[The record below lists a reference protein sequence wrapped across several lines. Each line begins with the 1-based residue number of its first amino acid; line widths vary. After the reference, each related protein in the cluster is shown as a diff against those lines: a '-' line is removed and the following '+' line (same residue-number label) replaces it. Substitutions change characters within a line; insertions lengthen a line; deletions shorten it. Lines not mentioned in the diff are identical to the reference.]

1 MNLVCVMLG
10 VGTIYYISSY
20 QYGKLTKLTFI
31 GLKKKDM
38 KK

>member
-10 VGTIYYISSY
+10 VGYIYYISSY
-20 QYGKLTKLTFI
+20 QYGKLTKLTLGF
-31 GLKKKDM
+31 KKKDM